1 MAYCKSCGAYIPD
14 GLNAC
19 LACGF
24 DEGAQKAAAVA
35 AAQKAAAE
43 KAAAEAAERRRNEAR
58 AQQEDMRQ
66 VLERHRR
73 LQQEK
78 NRQWAEQEKERRDR
92 QAENRQWAQE
102 EYARRQAEREVEA
115 EQRAQAQAQAQNT
128 RAHTEQG
135 VPLGAGVRQQS
146 GAEQSRTVLSALSYL
161 SFFFV
166 LPMILLPKDD
176 FAMFHAKQ
184 GLRLFVA
191 GFILDLIGKLVPFG
205 WLLSLCRIY
214 FIYKGISGV
223 LKGKKEPLPYIGNIG
238 NF

>member
-24 DEGAQKAAAVA
+24 DESAEKAAAAA
-35 AAQKAAAE
+35 AAQKAAAD
-43 KAAAEAAERRRNEAR
+43 KAAAEAAERKRNEAR
-58 AQQEDMRQ
+58 AQNEDLRQ

-78 NRQWAEQEKERRDR
+78 NRQWADREKERRDK
-92 QAENRQWAQE
+92 QEQNRQWAQE
-102 EYARRQAEREVEA
+102 EYARRQAQKEVEA
-115 EQRAQAQAQAQNT
+115 EQLNRTHTAQNEST
-128 RAHTEQG
+128 
-135 VPLGAGVRQQS
+135 GAGAQQQ
-146 GAEQSRTVLSALSYL
+146 GNTGTEQSRTVLSALSYI

-191 GFILDLIGKLVPFG
+191 SFILDLIGKLVPFG
-205 WLLSLCRIY
+205 WLISICRLY
-214 FIYKGISGV
+214 FIYKGISAV